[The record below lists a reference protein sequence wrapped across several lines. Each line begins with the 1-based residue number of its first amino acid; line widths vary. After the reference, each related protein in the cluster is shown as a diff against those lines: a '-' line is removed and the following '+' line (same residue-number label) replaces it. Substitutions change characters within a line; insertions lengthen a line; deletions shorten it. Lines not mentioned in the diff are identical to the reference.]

1 MFPPGGQMSSP
12 QECHLKHHPVPTKRA
27 VFPAAMAILQG
38 ACAGEKAAAKDD
50 AGLAGPAVS
59 AAVAPVVE
67 RTVPL
72 FKGLAA
78 RTDRGDSVDI
88 RARVRALLRTQ
99 DSSEGTM
106 IEAAEARIR
115 PTAMHHASGRS
126 AEMAPTSNP
135 SDWRSQGGAR
145 FPCIEIRI
153 VPLLKATHAGD

>member
-50 AGLAGPAVS
+50 TGLAGPAVP
-59 AAVAPVVE
+59 AVAAPVVE

-78 RTDRGDSVDI
+78 RG
-88 RARVRALLRTQ
+88 LLRTQ
-99 DSSEGTM
+99 DLSEGTM
-106 IEAAEARIR
+106 IEAGKARI
-115 PTAMHHASGRS
+115 PSTAMHHASGGRPKWRQTPS
-126 AEMAPTSNP
+126 P

-145 FPCIEIRI
+145 FPCIKIRI
-153 VPLLKATHAGD
+153 VPLLKATHVGD

>member
-12 QECHLKHHPVPTKRA
+12 QECHLKHHPVSKKRA

-78 RTDRGDSVDI
+78 RG
-88 RARVRALLRTQ
+88 LLRTQ
-99 DSSEGTM
+99 DLSEGTM
-106 IEAAEARIR
+106 IEAGKARI
-115 PTAMHHASGRS
+115 PSTAMHHASGGR
-126 AEMAPTSNP
+126 PK
-135 SDWRSQGGAR
+135 WRQPQVLVIGAR
-145 FPCIEIRI
+145 KEERDSR
-153 VPLLKATHAGD
+153 VSK

>member
-78 RTDRGDSVDI
+78 RG
-88 RARVRALLRTQ
+88 LLRTQ
-99 DSSEGTM
+99 DLSEGTM
-106 IEAAEARIR
+106 IEAGKARI
-115 PTAMHHASGRS
+115 PSTSMYHASGGR
-126 AEMAPTSNP
+126 PK
-135 SDWRSQGGAR
+135 WRQPQVLVIGAR
-145 FPCIEIRI
+145 KEERDSR
-153 VPLLKATHAGD
+153 VSK

>member
-12 QECHLKHHPVPTKRA
+12 QECHLKHHPVPMKRA
-27 VFPAAMAILQG
+27 VSPAAMAILRV
-38 ACAGEKAAAKDD
+38 ACAGEEAAAKKDD
-50 AGLAGPAVS
+50 AGLDRPTVS
-59 AAVAPVVE
+59 AVVAPVVE

-78 RTDRGDSVDI
+78 RG
-88 RARVRALLRTQ
+88 LLRTQ
-99 DSSEGTM
+99 DLSEGTM
-106 IEAAEARIR
+106 IEAGKARI
-115 PTAMHHASGRS
+115 PSTAMHHASGRS

>member
-12 QECHLKHHPVPTKRA
+12 QECHLKHHPVPTNRA

-38 ACAGEKAAAKDD
+38 GCAGEKAAAKKDD

-78 RTDRGDSVDI
+78 RG
-88 RARVRALLRTQ
+88 LLRTQ
-99 DSSEGTM
+99 DLSEGTM
-106 IEAAEARIR
+106 IEAGKARI
-115 PTAMHHASGRS
+115 PSTAMHHASGRS